1 MGWDTWANALEKSG
15 ILRISPETYTSAE
28 VAHYSVNV
36 PSFSEDDTESSPE
49 SDMRFLRICI

>member
-15 ILRISPETYTSAE
+15 ILRISPETYTSAK

-36 PSFSEDDTESSPE
+36 PSFSEDDNIPVQHTSMFE
-49 SDMRFLRICI
+49 IY

>member
-15 ILRISPETYTSAE
+15 ILRISPETYTSAK

-49 SDMRFLRICI
+49 SDMRFLRI